1 MFSARNWLR
10 TLTVVVPF
18 LLVSSAFA
26 FVVDDD
32 VPDVTARVARISY
45 VDDDVQIKRAGSD
58 DWEKAALNLPLMEG
72 DEISTSAFAKLE
84 IQFDSRT
91 FVRVQEKSLLRITT
105 LQDSGI
111 ALSLPQGT
119 MTIRVFDFSKDKSYL
134 EVDIPNTTVALQHS
148 GAYRIDSGD
157 KDSAEAR
164 IRVTDGGEAR
174 VYSDTSGFTIKNG
187 RAATI
192 YLTGSNAGEWENFD
206 ASAIAD
212 SFDNWT
218 TDRDQVI
225 AKRLSNA
232 YYDKYYDRDIYG
244 AEDLNDYGDW
254 VYSRSYGYV
263 WRPSR
268 SSIQGYTD
276 WSPYRYGHWR
286 WLPAYGWTWVNDES
300 WGWATY
306 HYGRWVW
313 DDGAWSWTPYGYYRY
328 HRSWWQPA
336 LVVLNVIGNDIC
348 WYPLPY
354 YSHYYNYNWNHH
366 HNGNWGGDRKG
377 PRGLIATPTPNAGTT
392 IAQRDER
399 SRRKQTPPLPGSVPP
414 GGVVM
419 VGKDEF
425 GRGRTTIRRP
435 TVDVARTVLSR
446 DPDTIET
453 PPILPQIEQVRPKV
467 SKEIRAETPPII
479 QIDRTVKTGAAERVA
494 NKPLDEDLRR
504 TRIFGNRPPL
514 EIQNPTPTTAVPE
527 NSTPVDQPRET
538 RRTGAVNRPASRPV
552 ERPETTTPPIIAPR
566 TEDKNADTP
575 SPKEERRV
583 ERPRVEQPRTESP
596 RRVETPKYEPPPTR
610 TETPRND
617 PPTRVEPRSESPKRS
632 EPPPQKTEP
641 RSEPKVDKPSAP
653 SEPKKK
659 GGR

>member
-1 MFSARNWLR
+1 MFSARNWLQA
-10 TLTVVVPF
+10 LAVVVPF
-18 LLVSSAFA
+18 LFVSSAFA

-32 VPDVTARVARISY
+32 DVPDVMARVARISY
-45 VDDDVQIKRAGSD
+45 VDDDVQIKHEGYD
-58 DWEKAALNLPLMEG
+58 DWEKATLNLPLMEG
-72 DEISTSAFAKLE
+72 DEITTSNFAKLE

-119 MTIRVFDFSKDKSYL
+119 MTIRVFDFSKDRSYL
-134 EVDIPNTTVALQHS
+134 EVDIPNTTIALQRS
-148 GAYRIDSGD
+148 GVYRIDTGD

-164 IRVTDGGEAR
+164 VRVTDGGEAR
-174 VYSDTSGFTIKNG
+174 VYSDTSGFTIKSG
-187 RAATI
+187 RASTI

-206 ASAIAD
+206 ASAFSD
-212 SFDNWT
+212 SFDSWT
-218 TDRDQVI
+218 SDRDTVI
-225 AKRLSNA
+225 AKRLDNA

-268 SSIQGYTD
+268 LSIQGYAD

-286 WLPAYGWTWVNDES
+286 WLPAYGWTWVNDEP

-313 DDGAWSWTPYGYYRY
+313 DGGVWSWAPYGYYRY

-336 LVVLNVIGNDIC
+336 LVVLNVLGGNVC

-366 HNGNWGGDRKG
+366 HNGSWNGNRKG
-377 PRGLIATPTPNAGTT
+377 ANGRGPIAAPTPDPGTITARRDRSRKPIATDA
-392 IAQRDER
+392 
-399 SRRKQTPPLPGSVPP
+399 VPP

-419 VGKDEF
+419 VSGEEF
-425 GRGRTTIRRP
+425 GRGRGGIRRP
-435 TVDVARTVLSR
+435 PLDVARTILSH
-446 DPDTIET
+446 DPETIET
-453 PPILPQIEQVRPKV
+453 PPILPRIEQVRSKV
-467 SKEIRAETPPII
+467 TKEILAETPPII
-479 QIDRTVKTGAAERVA
+479 QIDRTVKTGAGERVA

-504 TRIFGNRPPL
+504 TRIYGNRPPL
-514 EIQNPTPTTAVPE
+514 EVQNPTPRTAVPTG
-527 NSTPVDQPRET
+527 SAPLDQPKET

-552 ERPETTTPPIIAPR
+552 ETRENTTPPIIAPR
-566 TEDKNADTP
+566 TEDRKADTS

-583 ERPRVEQPRTESP
+583 ERPRTEEPRTETP
-596 RRVETPKYEPPPTR
+596 RRIESPKYEPPPTR

-617 PPTRVEPRSESPKRS
+617 PPKSVEPRSEPPKRS

-641 RSEPKVDKPSAP
+641 RSEPKVEKPSAP
-653 SEPKKK
+653 SAPRKKD
-659 GGR
+659 GR

>member
-1 MFSARNWLR
+1 MFSASNWLR
-10 TLTVVVPF
+10 TVSRVMPF

-45 VDDDVQIKRAGSD
+45 VDDDVQIKHAGSD
-58 DWEKAALNLPLMEG
+58 DWEKAAVNLPLMEG

-91 FVRVQEKSLLRITT
+91 FVRVQEKSLLHITT

-119 MTIRVFDFSKDKSYL
+119 MTIRVFDFSKDKSYF
-134 EVDIPNTTVALQHS
+134 EVDIPNTTVALQRS
-148 GAYRIDSGD
+148 GVYRIDSGD

-206 ASAIAD
+206 ASVNSD
-212 SFDNWT
+212 SFDSWT
-218 TDRDQVI
+218 ADRDNVI
-225 AKRLSNA
+225 AKRLDNA

-254 VYSRSYGYV
+254 VYSRNYGYV
-263 WRPSR
+263 WRPFR
-268 SSIQGYTD
+268 FIYPKLCGLVAISIWT
-276 WSPYRYGHWR
+276 
-286 WLPAYGWTWVNDES
+286 LAMAAAYGWTWVNDES

-306 HYGRWVW
+306 HFGRWVW

-354 YSHYYNYNWNHH
+354 RSHYYNYNWNHH
-366 HNGNWGGDRKG
+366 HNGSWGGDRKG
-377 PRGLIATPTPNAGTT
+377 PRVPIAAPTQNTGTT
-392 IAQRDER
+392 IAAEMAVVSVSKRR
-399 SRRKQTPPLPGSVPP
+399 LSRAVPP

-425 GRGRTTIRRP
+425 GRGRTAIRRP

-453 PPILPQIEQVRPKV
+453 PPILPR
-467 SKEIRAETPPII
+467 S
-479 QIDRTVKTGAAERVA
+479 
-494 NKPLDEDLRR
+494 
-504 TRIFGNRPPL
+504 
-514 EIQNPTPTTAVPE
+514 
-527 NSTPVDQPRET
+527 
-538 RRTGAVNRPASRPV
+538 SR
-552 ERPETTTPPIIAPR
+552 
-566 TEDKNADTP
+566 
-575 SPKEERRV
+575 
-583 ERPRVEQPRTESP
+583 
-596 RRVETPKYEPPPTR
+596 
-610 TETPRND
+610 
-617 PPTRVEPRSESPKRS
+617 
-632 EPPPQKTEP
+632 
-641 RSEPKVDKPSAP
+641 
-653 SEPKKK
+653 
-659 GGR
+659 